1 MKTIQKKL
9 FILLFILPFSIFAQ
23 STLKGTVLDNLGQTL
38 PGVSVVVKGTTNGV
52 ATDFDGNFTLTN
64 VKKGDVVTFSYVGF
78 KAQDLIYNNQKEV
91 AITMQEDAQQL
102 TDVIVIGY
110 GTTTKKD
117 ATGSLISVTS
127 KDFNKGS
134 IVSADQ
140 LLTGKA
146 PGVRITNNG
155 GQPDSDPNIRIRGG
169 SSLNANNR
177 PLIVIDGVPIDN
189 TSPAGVSNP
198 LSLINPN
205 DIESFT
211 VLKDASATAIYGSRA
226 SNGVIIIT
234 TKKGSN
240 GEAEFN
246 YSASVSFGKVTKK
259 INVMD
264 GSTFTKFIKEYHPEF
279 TYLLGVDDPNIPGVN
294 IPTQDDPLTDVVE
307 GRILY
312 DTDWQDEIYRTSIST
327 DHNFSARANLFKQ
340 IPFRASVGYTRNE
353 GVVKNND
360 YERYSYSIKMTPKVF
375 DDNLKI
381 DVNAK
386 GIVTSKKTV
395 DEGGALGGAINMD
408 PTKPI
413 NFNGSQFGGYYQDL
427 VPNGTN
433 TAYSN
438 TISGQYNPV
447 ALLEQ
452 RDRPENVLRFLGNI
466 ELDYKMHFLPE
477 LRAVVNLGLDATQA
491 KIRETFSDNSLATYR
506 VINNGADF
514 VFNPGKNY
522 GEYQSRTNNTLDAYL
537 VYTKNLSGLLTK
549 FDVQGGYSYQNF
561 KNDGV
566 KDLYKY
572 NLTTG
577 LREVDFNPNN
587 PNNRYYNEMNLQS
600 FFGRTNFDL
609 ANKYLFTI
617 SFRAD
622 ASSLYNEENRWG
634 YFPATAFAWKV
645 KEETFLKDSKLINDL
660 KVRASWGKTG
670 QQDITGSS
678 GFYPSV
684 PLFSVGSTTSQ
695 YLPGSNLYSALPFN
709 PDLTWEKTSTY
720 NVGIDFDLFKN
731 NFLSGSFDMYQSKT
745 SDLLATVDLPV
756 GQYLTSQ
763 FIKNVGK
770 TENKGFEL
778 NLNFKPLK
786 TENYSLDFYT
796 NVGYSRVEVTD
807 LGDTER
813 INAGGNLP
821 TGTGATILR
830 NAVGYQGPVFWLFEQ
845 LYSADGS
852 VIPGAFVDRNGDNV
866 ITNDDRY
873 YINRDP
879 NWTYGFGFNFNYK
892 NWDFSSGFRGQLG
905 GQIFNSSQLSRGGV
919 NTAIPQNSNNLSN
932 VLDFY
937 AGEAD
942 PAFLNFNGNAQLSDY
957 FLEDATFL
965 RCDNIVLGYRFAKFY
980 KSTSLRLY
988 GAVNNAFILTK
999 YSGQDP
1005 ENFGGIDTNFY
1016 PRPRIYTFG
1025 LSLDF

>member
-1 MKTIQKKL
+1 MPL
-9 FILLFILPFSIFAQ
+9 SLFAQ
-23 STLKGTVLDNLGQTL
+23 SSLKGTVLDNLGQTL
-38 PGVSVVVKGTTNGV
+38 PGVNVLVKGTQNGV
-52 ATDFDGNFTLTN
+52 ATDFDGNFTINNL
-64 VKKGDVVTFSYVGF
+64 KKGDVIVFTYIGYETQELV
-78 KAQDLIYNNQKEV
+78 YNNQQEV
-91 AITMQEDAQQL
+91 SITLKEDAQQL
-102 TDVIVIGY
+102 ADVVVIGY

-117 ATGSLISVTS
+117 ATGSLIAVSS

-155 GQPDSDPNIRIRGG
+155 GQPDSAPNIRIRAG
-169 SSLNANNR
+169 SSLNANNS

-198 LSLINPN
+198 LTLINPN

-234 TKKGSN
+234 TKKGSS
-240 GEAEFN
+240 GEPEFN
-246 YSASVSFGKVTKK
+246 YSASLSVGEVTKK
-259 INVMD
+259 IKIMD
-264 GSTFTKFIKEYHPEF
+264 GSTFTRFIKEYHPEYTF
-279 TYLLGVDDPNIPGVN
+279 LLGVDDPNVPGVN
-294 IPTQDDPLTDVVE
+294 VSTQDDPLTDEIE

-312 DTDWQDEIYRTSIST
+312 DTDWQDAIYRTSIST
-327 DHNFSARANLFKQ
+327 DHNFSARANLFNQ

-360 YERYSYSIKMTPKVF
+360 YERYSYSLKMTPKALN
-375 DDNLKI
+375 DHLKI

-413 NFNGSQFGGYYQDL
+413 TQDGSRFGGYYQDF
-427 VPNGTN
+427 VPNAGN
-433 TAYSN
+433 TAYTN

-452 RDRPENVLRFLGNI
+452 RDRPENVLRFLGNV
-466 ELDYKMHFLPE
+466 EFDYKMHFLPE

-491 KIRETFSDNSLATYR
+491 KIRETFSENSIATYR
-506 VINNGADF
+506 TVGTDYI
-514 VFNPGKNY
+514 FNPGKNY
-522 GEYQSRTNNTLDAYL
+522 SEYQTRTNNTLDAYL
-537 VYTKNLSGLLTK
+537 VYTKKLSGLLTK

-561 KNDGV
+561 KNDG
-566 KDLYKY
+566 YKEIYRY

-577 LREVDFNPNN
+577 LRELDFNPNN
-587 PNNRYYNEMNLQS
+587 PTNRYYNEMNLQS

-609 ANKYLFTI
+609 ANKYLFTV

-622 ASSLYNEENRWG
+622 ASSLYSEENRWG
-634 YFPATAFAWKV
+634 YFPATAFAWKL
-645 KEETFLKDSKLINDL
+645 KEEGFLRESKLFNDL
-660 KVRASWGKTG
+660 KLRASWGKTG
-670 QQDITGSS
+670 QQDITGTS

-709 PDLTWEKTSTY
+709 PDLTWEKTTTY
-720 NVGIDFDLFKN
+720 NMGLDFDLFKN
-731 NFLSGSFDMYQSKT
+731 NLLTGSFDIYQSKT

-756 GQYLTSQ
+756 GQFLTTQ

-778 NLNFKPLK
+778 NLNINPVKSDNSNL
-786 TENYSLDFYT
+786 SFYT
-796 NVGYSRVEVTD
+796 NLAYSRVEVTD
-807 LGDTER
+807 LGDAER

-821 TGTGATILR
+821 TGTGATVLR
-830 NAVGYQGPVFWLFEQ
+830 NAVGFQGPVFWLFEQ
-845 LYSADGS
+845 LYDNNGE
-852 VIPGAFVDRNGDNV
+852 VIPGAFVDRNGDNT

-892 NWDFSSGFRGQLG
+892 NWDFSSGFRGQFG
-905 GQIFNSSQLSRGGV
+905 GQIFNSRQLSFGGV
-919 NTAIPQNSNNLSN
+919 NSAIPQNSNNLSN

-937 AGEAD
+937 AGEGN
-942 PAFLNFNGNAQLSDY
+942 PNFINFNGNLQFSDY

-980 KSTSLRLY
+980 KDASLRVY
-988 GAVNNAFILTK
+988 GAVNNAFIVTK

-1016 PRPRIYTFG
+1016 PRPRVYTFG